1 MINCLH
7 KPIRKKEFFIMTCKK
22 CSYIL
27 YGSEN
32 YCPHCGEKC
41 QGEEVPNQQK
51 PEPEPK
57 PIFISRDTSYGDI
70 MTKGRIFQP
79 EEAFEDISAA
89 RKEKARKKEKA
100 SSRGLLAFLSV
111 LCLLLLCAA
120 VFTAADY
127 FDIAPAVADFF
138 EQKVTTSESL
148 TTTESNFGITS
159 GTVMPQINYAPVN
172 CTVSSA
178 KSISLRK
185 GPSEAYGQ
193 IFALKSGTEVQV
205 TGGSA
210 ESENWVYVYV
220 ASEDIYGWVSASF
233 ISGELTQRAEKE

>member
-1 MINCLH
+1 
-7 KPIRKKEFFIMTCKK
+7 MTCKK

-32 YCPHCGEKC
+32 YCPHCGETCKS
-41 QGEEVPNQQK
+41 EETPSEHK
-51 PEPEPK
+51 AEPEPK
-57 PIFISRDTSYGDI
+57 PIFISRDTAYEDI

-79 EEAFEDISAA
+79 EDTFEDTSVSC
-89 RKEKARKKEKA
+89 KEKPRKKEKA

-111 LCLLLLCAA
+111 LCILLFCTA

-138 EQKVTTSESL
+138 EQRETTTESAS
-148 TTTESNFGITS
+148 TTESNFGISS

-178 KSISLRK
+178 KSIALRK

-193 IFALKSGTEVQV
+193 ISALKSGTEVQV

-210 ESENWVYVYV
+210 ENESWVYVYV
-220 ASEDIYGWVSASF
+220 AAEDIYGWVSASF
-233 ISGELTQRAEKE
+233 ISGEIKS